1 MDTYGKIEQIF
12 SIANKKAL
20 ITGGAKGLGRAVTTA
35 YLENGCDVFIADL
48 NISQVEDLLELAN
61 SKGCKFIPYACDVT
75 DEDAVIEM
83 VRYAN
88 ESLGG
93 IDVLYNSAGIARIK
107 LLEDMDLDSWKATIN
122 INLTAMFLVCR
133 EVSKVMVKQKY
144 GKIINMSSIRSI
156 LGNSEVGYSAYS
168 ASKGAV
174 NMLTRQL
181 ACELGQ
187 HNIQCNA
194 VAPTYIRSD
203 INAAMLDKEGF
214 QKKFEEKVPLGRIGQ
229 MKDLVNLVLFLT
241 SEGSNL
247 ITGQIILLDGGASA
261 KL

>member
-1 MDTYGKIEQIF
+1 MDYYGTVEQIF

-20 ITGGAKGLGRAVTTA
+20 VTGGAKGLGRAVTTA

-48 NISQVEDLLELAN
+48 DVSQTRDLVELAD
-61 SKGCKFIPYACDVT
+61 SKGCKCIPYTCDVT
-75 DEDAVIEM
+75 DEKAVVEM
-83 VRYAN
+83 VRKAN

-93 IDVLYNSAGIARIK
+93 IDVLFNSAGIAK
-107 LLEDMDLDSWKATIN
+107 LKPLEEMDLDSWNKTIN
-122 INLTAMFLVCR
+122 INLTAMFLMCR
-133 EVSKVMVKQKY
+133 EVSKVMAGQNS
-144 GKIINMSSIRSI
+144 GKIINMSSIRSV
-156 LGNSEVGYSAYS
+156 LGNNEIGYSAYS

-174 NMLTRQL
+174 NMLTKQI
-181 ACELGQ
+181 ACELGRY
-187 HNIQCNA
+187 NIQCNA
-194 VAPTYIRSD
+194 IAPTYIRSD

-241 SEGSNL
+241 SHASDL
-247 ITGQIILLDGGASA
+247 ISGQVILLDGGASA